1 MGDLRM
7 TTTYDCVIEQI
18 VQSIFSTML
27 EMDLL
32 RTDETLPADDD
43 SLLAAIQIA
52 GEWTGSVLLQ
62 LSADVARESAA
73 AMLQMSSSEVTDGDW
88 SDVAAELVNMIGGN
102 LKSLLPGPS
111 FLSLPTIVSGRDIA
125 FQVQDAE
132 LVENVTLI
140 SRAGPV
146 FVRVYSKAFSPDA

>member
-1 MGDLRM
+1 M

-27 EMDLL
+27 EMDLV
-32 RTDETLPADDD
+32 RAEEISPTDDE

-52 GEWTGSVLLQ
+52 GEWMGSVVLQ
-62 LSADVARESAA
+62 LSTDVARESTA
-73 AMLQMSSSEVTDGDW
+73 AMLQLENSEVTEGDRR
-88 SDVAAELVNMIGGN
+88 DVAAELVNMIGGN

-111 FLSLPTIVSGRDIA
+111 FLSLPTIVSGRDIG

-132 LVENVTLI
+132 LVENVALT
-140 SRAGPV
+140 SRTGSV
-146 FVRVYSKAFSPDA
+146 FVRVYSKASSQDA